1 MAWNFFVYIYLNSL
15 FYTWQ
20 VSSWSKYSFHNHFF
34 PAPKLKKKEVN
45 QDGHTT
51 TGQRFCFCD
60 LVSDSLKA
68 GFVATSL
75 SCYNCTSRICCLC
88 CAVETEMG
96 PLLLLFIMWQVA
108 ESLAF
113 DWCCCC
119 VCCCWMLGQLALLVL
134 LLIAIATVCVDRFTS
149 KHDWYCRCKWCT
161 TSSRSSKSTPAK
173 QKIKEKGKKGK

>member
-1 MAWNFFVYIYLNSL
+1 MFSL
-15 FYTWQ
+15 HQ
-20 VSSWSKYSFHNHFF
+20 NLK
-34 PAPKLKKKEVN
+34 KKKEVN

-60 LVSDSLKA
+60 LVSDPLKD
-68 GFVATSL
+68 GFVVTSL

-96 PLLLLFIMWQVA
+96 PLLLLFIMWQVV
-108 ESLAF
+108 ESLAI
-113 DWCCCC
+113 DWCCCCC
-119 VCCCWMLGQLALLVL
+119 VCCCWMLGQLVLLVL

-149 KHDWYCRCKWCT
+149 KHDWYRRCKWCT

-173 QKIKEKGKKGK
+173 QKKKKKKKEKKN